1 MPNDNKGR
9 IRPPIDRYPWRII
22 FIRWALLTIEASIGL
37 YFVMGVRMEL
47 GVMFLAYGVVCLF
60 LLLPLIRCVRCS
72 YYGRRCNFG
81 WGVWVSKVFSRDETH
96 SQSAFYGYTILFWP
110 LRLFPLLLGFAK
122 FLNGL
127 IAGLAKKNG
136 FPDGLWG
143 ASADAANL
151 DDRTARGLDVLI
163 HGFAGQFEQFR
174 LMPHGLYLIYLTTL
188 WLHRRF
194 YRAASCSRCH
204 EQLSCPVYN
213 SRVMLTQG
221 EISGRIHRPQP

>member
-127 IAGLAKKNG
+127 IA
-136 FPDGLWG
+136 
-143 ASADAANL
+143 
-151 DDRTARGLDVLI
+151 V
-163 HGFAGQFEQFR
+163 FAGQFEQFR